1 MADTQ
6 AYYIYNYVR
15 KKFYSTY
22 HRLGLLYIMLLCKLP
37 ECHPDLLCRHLLA
50 VGGGKADLKVV
61 QLLKAVAVRPP
72 EVDSLAEVEVD
83 PSQGLPALKN
93 TLLFILGSILEEC

>member
-1 MADTQ
+1 MLVLSYLSWLAPHDYT
-6 AYYIYNYVR
+6 
-15 KKFYSTY
+15 
-22 HRLGLLYIMLLCKLP
+22 RLGLLFIRFLRELP

-83 PSQGLPALKN
+83 PSQGFPAFKN
-93 TLLFILGSILEEC
+93 KVIVILGSILEDF